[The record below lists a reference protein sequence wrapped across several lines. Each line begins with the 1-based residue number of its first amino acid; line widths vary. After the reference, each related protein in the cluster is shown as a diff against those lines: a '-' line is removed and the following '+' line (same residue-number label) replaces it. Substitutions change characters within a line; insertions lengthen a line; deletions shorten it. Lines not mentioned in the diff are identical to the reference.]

1 MSNTSDKHL
10 HIVSFD
16 IPYPANYGGVID
28 VFFRI
33 KELSRRGV
41 KIHLHCFEYGR
52 EHSEYLES
60 FCYSVDYYKR
70 EKKITKLFSSLPYI
84 VCSRDCEML
93 RENLLRDDYP
103 ILLEG
108 LHCCSILTYPEFNGR
123 NIIVRAHNVEHE
135 YYDHLAKA
143 EVDSKKKMYLKQEVD
158 KLQKFESILSK
169 ANAILAISQ
178 KDYEYFSERY
188 KNVYKVTAYNAY
200 TEVDILEGSS
210 DYVLYHGNLSV
221 AENYSAAEYLVDAFR
236 KIDVKFK
243 IAGMNPPPH
252 LQKLVENIPNIELI
266 DSPDDQTLFDLIR
279 HAHINILVTEQAT
292 GLKLKLL
299 NTLFNGR
306 FCLVNDK
313 MVEGL
318 DVNGLCYVV
327 NDLNSIRFAVYELM
341 PRKFDAH
348 QIERRRKNMKSFYD
362 IEEATDL
369 LLKLIEADTH
379 ETNS

>member
-1 MSNTSDKHL
+1 MNNTSDKHL

-16 IPYPANYGGVID
+16 VPYPANYGGVID

-33 KELSRRGV
+33 KALSQRGV

-52 EHSEYLES
+52 EHSAYLES
-60 FCYSVDYYKR
+60 FCHSVTYYKR
-70 EKKITKLFSSLPYI
+70 ETKVAKLFNTLPYI
-84 VCSRDCEML
+84 VCSRDSEEL
-93 RENLLRDDYP
+93 RNNLLKDDYP

-108 LHCCSILTYPEFNGR
+108 LHCCSILTYDVFKDR

-135 YYDHLAKA
+135 YYEHLAMA
-143 EVDSKKKMYLKQEVD
+143 EVDAKKKVYLRQEVR
-158 KLQKFESILSK
+158 KLKDFESILNK
-169 ANAILAISQ
+169 AKAILAISQ
-178 KDYEYFSERY
+178 KDYEYFSQKY
-188 KNVYKVTAYNAY
+188 NNVYMLTAYNAY
-200 TEVDILEGSS
+200 TEVDILEGGS

-221 AENYSAAEYLVDAFR
+221 AENYSAAEYIVGAF
-236 KIDVKFK
+236 KKTDVKL
-243 IAGMNPPPH
+243 IVAGMNPPQH
-252 LQKLVENIPNIELI
+252 LVKMIENVPNVELV

-318 DVNGLCYVV
+318 DVNGLCYIV
-327 NDLNSIRFAVYELM
+327 NDQNAIRFAVDELM
-341 PRKFDAH
+341 PRRFDEH
-348 QIERRRKNMKSFYD
+348 QIEKRRKNMRNFYN
-362 IEEATDL
+362 IEEATDM
-369 LLKLIEADTH
+369 LLKLIVM
-379 ETNS
+379 

>member
-1 MSNTSDKHL
+1 MRN
-10 HIVSFD
+10 
-16 IPYPANYGGVID
+16 
-28 VFFRI
+28 
-33 KELSRRGV
+33 
-41 KIHLHCFEYGR
+41 
-52 EHSEYLES
+52 
-60 FCYSVDYYKR
+60 
-70 EKKITKLFSSLPYI
+70 
-84 VCSRDCEML
+84 
-93 RENLLRDDYP
+93 DDYP

-108 LHCCSILTYPEFNGR
+108 LHCCGILTHEEFLNR
-123 NIIVRAHNVEHE
+123 NIIVRAHNVEHD
-135 YYDHLAKA
+135 YYEHLSKA
-143 EVDSKKKMYLKQEVD
+143 EVDAKKKLYLKQEVA
-158 KLQKFESILSK
+158 KLRDFETVLHK
-169 ANAILAISQ
+169 AKAILAISQ
-178 KDYEYFSERY
+178 KDYEYFSEKY

-221 AENYSAAEYLVDAFR
+221 AENYSAAEYLVDTFR
-236 KIDVKFK
+236 KIDVKLK
-243 IAGMNPPPH
+243 VAGMNPPQH
-252 LQKLVENIPNIELI
+252 LVKMIDEVPNVELI

-327 NDLNSIRFAVYELM
+327 NDQNAIRFAVGELM

-348 QIERRRKNMKSFYD
+348 QIARRRKNMKNFYN
-362 IEEATDL
+362 IEEATDTII
-369 LLKLIEADTH
+369 KLITE
-379 ETNS
+379 N

>member
-1 MSNTSDKHL
+1 M
-10 HIVSFD
+10 
-16 IPYPANYGGVID
+16 
-28 VFFRI
+28 
-33 KELSRRGV
+33 
-41 KIHLHCFEYGR
+41 
-52 EHSEYLES
+52 
-60 FCYSVDYYKR
+60 
-70 EKKITKLFSSLPYI
+70 
-84 VCSRDCEML
+84 
-93 RENLLRDDYP
+93 
-103 ILLEG
+103 
-108 LHCCSILTYPEFNGR
+108 
-123 NIIVRAHNVEHE
+123 
-135 YYDHLAKA
+135 
-143 EVDSKKKMYLKQEVD
+143 
-158 KLQKFESILSK
+158 
-169 ANAILAISQ
+169 
-178 KDYEYFSERY
+178 
-188 KNVYKVTAYNAY
+188 
-200 TEVDILEGSS
+200 DILEGSS

-369 LLKLIEADTH
+369 LLKLIEADAH

>member
-1 MSNTSDKHL
+1 MSNTSEKHL

-33 KELSRRGV
+33 KALSQRGV

-60 FCYSVDYYKR
+60 FCYSVNYYKR
-70 EKKITKLFSSLPYI
+70 NTKVTKLLNQLPYI
-84 VCSRDCEML
+84 VCSRDSDELLDNL
-93 RENLLRDDYP
+93 RKDNYP

-108 LHCCSILTYPEFNGR
+108 LHCCKLLMNEDIQKR
-123 NIIVRAHNVEHE
+123 NVIVRTHNVEHE
-135 YYDHLAKA
+135 HYNHLAKA
-143 EVDSKKKMYLKQEVD
+143 EVDAKKKIYLKQEVN
-158 KLQKFESILSK
+158 KLKDFENILNK
-169 ANAILAISQ
+169 AKAILAISQ
-178 KDYEYFSERY
+178 NDKDYFSQKY
-188 KNVYKVTAYNAY
+188 KNVYMLTAYNAY

-221 AENYSAAEYLVDAFR
+221 AENYSAAEYLVETFK
-236 KIDVKFK
+236 KIDVKLK
-243 IAGMNPPPH
+243 VAGMNPPQH
-252 LQKLVENIPNIELI
+252 LVKMIEEVPNVELI
-266 DSPDDQTLFDLIR
+266 DSPNDQTLFDLIR

-306 FCLVNDK
+306 YCLVNDK

-318 DVNGLCYVV
+318 DVNGLCYIV
-327 NDLNSIRFAVYELM
+327 NDQNAIRFAVGELM
-341 PRKFDAH
+341 PRRFDAH
-348 QIERRRKNMKSFYD
+348 QIERRRKNMKNFYN
-362 IEEATDL
+362 IEEATDTII
-369 LLKLIEADTH
+369 KLITE
-379 ETNS
+379 N

>member
-1 MSNTSDKHL
+1 MSNTSEQHL

-33 KELSRRGV
+33 KALSARGV

-60 FCYSVDYYKR
+60 FCYSVNYYKR
-70 EKKITKLFSSLPYI
+70 ETKIAKLLSQLPYI
-84 VCSRDCEML
+84 VCSRDSEELLNNL
-93 RENLLRDDYP
+93 RKDNYP

-108 LHCCSILTYPEFNGR
+108 LHCCKLLMNEDIQKR
-123 NIIVRAHNVEHE
+123 NVIVRTHNIEHE
-135 YYDHLAKA
+135 YYEHLAKA
-143 EVDSKKKMYLKQEVD
+143 EVDSKKKIYLRQEVN
-158 KLQKFESILSK
+158 KLRDFEHILSK
-169 ANAILAISQ
+169 ARYVLAISQ
-178 KDYEYFSERY
+178 KDKDYFSQKY
-188 KNVYKVTAYNAY
+188 KNVYMLTAYNAY

-221 AENYSAAEYLVDAFR
+221 AENYSAAEFLVETFK
-236 KIDVKFK
+236 KIDTKLKV
-243 IAGMNPPPH
+243 AGMNPPSH
-252 LQKLVENIPNIELI
+252 LVKMIEDAPNIELV

-318 DVNGLCYVV
+318 NVNGLCYVV
-327 NDLNSIRFAVYELM
+327 NDSNAIRFAVGELM

-348 QIERRRKNMKSFYD
+348 QIERRRINMKNFYN

-369 LLKLIEADTH
+369 LLELIAK
-379 ETNS
+379 N

>member
-1 MSNTSDKHL
+1 MNNTSDKHL

-33 KELSRRGV
+33 KALSQRGV

-52 EHSEYLES
+52 EHSAYLES
-60 FCYSVDYYKR
+60 FCHSVTYYKR
-70 EKKITKLFSSLPYI
+70 ETKVAKLFNTLPYI
-84 VCSRDCEML
+84 VCSRDNEEL
-93 RENLLRDDYP
+93 RNNLLKDDYP

-108 LHCCSILTYPEFNGR
+108 LHCCSILTYDVFKDR

-135 YYDHLAKA
+135 YYEHLAMA
-143 EVDSKKKMYLKQEVD
+143 EVDAKKKVYLRQEVR
-158 KLQKFESILSK
+158 KLKDFESILNK
-169 ANAILAISQ
+169 AKAILAISQ
-178 KDYEYFSERY
+178 KDYEYFSQKY
-188 KNVYKVTAYNAY
+188 NNVYMLTAYNAY
-200 TEVDILEGSS
+200 TEVDILEGGS

-221 AENYSAAEYLVDAFR
+221 AENYSAAEYIVGAF
-236 KIDVKFK
+236 KKTDVKL
-243 IAGMNPPPH
+243 IVAGMNPPQH
-252 LQKLVENIPNIELI
+252 LVKMIENVPNVELV

-318 DVNGLCYVV
+318 DVNGLCYIV
-327 NDLNSIRFAVYELM
+327 NDQNAIRFAVDELM
-341 PRKFDAH
+341 PRRFDEH
-348 QIERRRKNMKSFYD
+348 QIEKRRKNMRNFYN
-362 IEEATDL
+362 IEEATDM
-369 LLKLIEADTH
+369 LLKLIVM
-379 ETNS
+379 

>member
-1 MSNTSDKHL
+1 MNNTSDKHL

-16 IPYPANYGGVID
+16 VPYPANYGGVID

-33 KELSRRGV
+33 KALSQRGV

-52 EHSEYLES
+52 EHSAYLES
-60 FCYSVDYYKR
+60 FCHSVTYYKR
-70 EKKITKLFSSLPYI
+70 DTKVAKLFNTLPYI
-84 VCSRDCEML
+84 VCSRDSEEL
-93 RENLLRDDYP
+93 RNNLLKDDYP

-108 LHCCSILTYPEFNGR
+108 LHCCSILTYDVFKDR

-135 YYDHLAKA
+135 YYEHLAMA
-143 EVDSKKKMYLKQEVD
+143 EVDAKKKVYLRQEVR
-158 KLQKFESILSK
+158 KLKDFEPILNK
-169 ANAILAISQ
+169 AKAILAISQ
-178 KDYEYFSERY
+178 KDYEYFSQKY
-188 KNVYKVTAYNAY
+188 NNVYMLTAYNAY
-200 TEVDILEGSS
+200 TEVDILEGGS

-221 AENYSAAEYLVDAFR
+221 AENYSAAEYIVGAF
-236 KIDVKFK
+236 KKTDVKL
-243 IAGMNPPPH
+243 IVAGMNPPQH
-252 LQKLVENIPNIELI
+252 LVKMIENVPNVELV

-318 DVNGLCYVV
+318 DVNGLCYIV
-327 NDLNSIRFAVYELM
+327 NDQNAIRFAVDELM
-341 PRKFDAH
+341 PRRFDEH
-348 QIERRRKNMKSFYD
+348 QIEKRRKNMRNFYN
-362 IEEATDL
+362 IEEATDM
-369 LLKLIEADTH
+369 LLKLIVM
-379 ETNS
+379 

>member
-33 KELSRRGV
+33 KALSERGV

-52 EHSEYLES
+52 EHSEYLER
-60 FCYSVDYYKR
+60 FCYSVNYYKR
-70 EKKITKLFSSLPYI
+70 ETKLTKLFNSIPYI
-84 VCSRDCEML
+84 VCSRDSEEL
-93 RENLLRDDYP
+93 LENLKKDDYP

-108 LHCCSILTYPEFNGR
+108 LHCCMLLTCDDLKDR
-123 NIIVRAHNVEHE
+123 NVIVRAHNVEHD
-135 YYDHLAKA
+135 YYEHLAKV
-143 EVDSKKKMYLKQEVD
+143 EVDSKKKLYLKQEVD
-158 KLQKFESILSK
+158 KLRNFECILNK

-178 KDYEYFSERY
+178 KDYEYFSEKY

-221 AENYSAAEYLVDAFR
+221 AENYRAAEILIETFENF
-236 KIDVKFK
+236 DVKLK

-252 LQKLVENIPNIELI
+252 IVKLIEDVPNIELI
-266 DSPDDQTLFDLIR
+266 DSPSDQVLFDLIR

-318 DVNGLCYVV
+318 DVNGLCYIV
-327 NDLNSIRFAVYELM
+327 NDSNAIRFAVSELM
-341 PRKFDAH
+341 PRSFDKH
-348 QIERRRKNMKSFYD
+348 QIERRRKNMKHFYD

-369 LLKLIEADTH
+369 LLKLIE
-379 ETNS
+379 

>member
-1 MSNTSDKHL
+1 MNNTSDKHL

-16 IPYPANYGGVID
+16 VPYPANYGGVID

-33 KELSRRGV
+33 KALSQRGV

-52 EHSEYLES
+52 EHSAYLES
-60 FCYSVDYYKR
+60 FCHSVTYYKR
-70 EKKITKLFSSLPYI
+70 ETKVAKLFNTLPYI
-84 VCSRDCEML
+84 VCSRDSEEL
-93 RENLLRDDYP
+93 RNNLLKDDYP

-108 LHCCSILTYPEFNGR
+108 LHCCSILTYDVFKDR

-135 YYDHLAKA
+135 YYEHLAMA
-143 EVDSKKKMYLKQEVD
+143 EVDAKKKVYLRQEVR
-158 KLQKFESILSK
+158 KLKDFEPILNK
-169 ANAILAISQ
+169 AKAILAISQ
-178 KDYEYFSERY
+178 KDYEYFSQKY
-188 KNVYKVTAYNAY
+188 NNVYMLTAYNAY
-200 TEVDILEGSS
+200 TEVDILEGGS

-221 AENYSAAEYLVDAFR
+221 AENYSAAEYIVDAF
-236 KIDVKFK
+236 KKTDVKL
-243 IAGMNPPPH
+243 IVAGMNPPQH
-252 LQKLVENIPNIELI
+252 LVKMIENVPNVELV

-318 DVNGLCYVV
+318 DVNGLCYIV
-327 NDLNSIRFAVYELM
+327 NDQNAIRFAVDELM
-341 PRKFDAH
+341 PRRFDEH
-348 QIERRRKNMKSFYD
+348 QIEKRRKNMRNFYN
-362 IEEATDL
+362 IEEATDM
-369 LLKLIEADTH
+369 LLKLIVM
-379 ETNS
+379 

>member
-1 MSNTSDKHL
+1 MSITSEKHL

-16 IPYPANYGGVID
+16 VPYPANYGGVID

-33 KELSRRGV
+33 KSLSQRGV
-41 KIHLHCFEYGR
+41 KIHLHCYEYGR

-60 FCYSVDYYKR
+60 FCHSVNYYKR
-70 EKKITKLFSSLPYI
+70 DTKMMKLFNALPYI
-84 VCSRDCEML
+84 VCSRDSQEL
-93 RENLLRDDYP
+93 LENLKKDNYP

-108 LHCCSILTYPEFNGR
+108 LHCCKLLTYEEIQKR
-123 NIIVRAHNVEHE
+123 NVIVRAHNVEHE
-135 YYDHLAKA
+135 YYEHLAMA
-143 EVDSKKKMYLKQEVD
+143 EVDAKKKMYLKQEVT
-158 KLQKFESILSK
+158 KLKEFEPILNK
-169 ANAILAISQ
+169 ARSILAISQ
-178 KDYEYFSERY
+178 KDYDHFAERY
-188 KNVYKVTAYNAY
+188 RNVYKVTAYNAY

-236 KIDVKFK
+236 KIDVKL
-243 IAGMNPPPH
+243 IVAGMNPPPH
-252 LQKLVENIPNIELI
+252 LQKVIEEVPNVELI

-327 NDLNSIRFAVYELM
+327 NDQNAIRFAVDELM

-348 QIERRRKNMKSFYD
+348 QIERRRKNMKNFYN
-362 IEEATDL
+362 IEEATDTII
-369 LLKLIEADTH
+369 KLITE
-379 ETNS
+379 N

>member
-1 MSNTSDKHL
+1 MSNTSEKHL

-33 KELSRRGV
+33 KALSQRGV

-60 FCYSVDYYKR
+60 FCYSVNYYKR
-70 EKKITKLFSSLPYI
+70 NTKVTKLLNQLPYI
-84 VCSRDCEML
+84 VCSRDSDELLDNL
-93 RENLLRDDYP
+93 RKDNYP

-108 LHCCSILTYPEFNGR
+108 LHCCKILMNEDIQKR
-123 NIIVRAHNVEHE
+123 NVIVRTHNVEHE
-135 YYDHLAKA
+135 HYNHLAKA
-143 EVDSKKKMYLKQEVD
+143 EVDAKKKIYLKQEVN
-158 KLQKFESILSK
+158 KLKDFENILNK
-169 ANAILAISQ
+169 AKAILAISQ
-178 KDYEYFSERY
+178 NDKDYFSQKY
-188 KNVYKVTAYNAY
+188 KNVYMLTAYNAY
-200 TEVDILEGSS
+200 TEVDILEGGS

-221 AENYSAAEYLVDAFR
+221 AENYSAAEYLVETFK
-236 KIDVKFK
+236 KIDVKLK
-243 IAGMNPPPH
+243 VAGMNPPQH
-252 LQKLVENIPNIELI
+252 LVKMIEEVPNVELI

-306 FCLVNDK
+306 YCLVNDK

-318 DVNGLCYVV
+318 DVNGLCYIV
-327 NDLNSIRFAVYELM
+327 NDQNAIRFAVGELM
-341 PRKFDAH
+341 PRRFDAH
-348 QIERRRKNMKSFYD
+348 QIERRRKNMKNFYN
-362 IEEATDL
+362 IEEATDTII
-369 LLKLIEADTH
+369 KLITE
-379 ETNS
+379 N

>member
-1 MSNTSDKHL
+1 MSNTSEKHL

-33 KELSRRGV
+33 KALSQRGV

-60 FCYSVDYYKR
+60 FCYSVNYYKR
-70 EKKITKLFSSLPYI
+70 NTKVTKLLNQLPYI
-84 VCSRDCEML
+84 VCSRDSDELLDNL
-93 RENLLRDDYP
+93 RKDNYP

-108 LHCCSILTYPEFNGR
+108 LHCCKLLMNEDIQKR
-123 NIIVRAHNVEHE
+123 NVIVRTHNIEHE
-135 YYDHLAKA
+135 HYNHLAKA
-143 EVDSKKKMYLKQEVD
+143 EVDAKKKIYLKQEVN
-158 KLQKFESILSK
+158 KLKDFENILNK
-169 ANAILAISQ
+169 AKAILAISQ
-178 KDYEYFSERY
+178 NDKDYFSQKY
-188 KNVYKVTAYNAY
+188 KNVYMLTAYNAY

-221 AENYSAAEYLVDAFR
+221 AENYSAAEYLVETFK
-236 KIDVKFK
+236 KIDVKLK
-243 IAGMNPPPH
+243 VAGMNPPQH
-252 LQKLVENIPNIELI
+252 LVKMIEEVPNVELI
-266 DSPDDQTLFDLIR
+266 DSPNDQTLFDLIR

-306 FCLVNDK
+306 YCLVNDK

-318 DVNGLCYVV
+318 DVNGLCYIV
-327 NDLNSIRFAVYELM
+327 NDQNAIRFAVGELM
-341 PRKFDAH
+341 PRRFDAH
-348 QIERRRKNMKSFYD
+348 QIERRRKNMKNFYN
-362 IEEATDL
+362 IEEATDTII
-369 LLKLIEADTH
+369 KLITE
-379 ETNS
+379 N

>member
-33 KELSRRGV
+33 KALSERGV

-52 EHSEYLES
+52 EHSEYLER
-60 FCYSVDYYKR
+60 FCYSVNYYKR
-70 EKKITKLFSSLPYI
+70 ETKLTKLFNSIPYI
-84 VCSRDCEML
+84 VCSRDSEEL
-93 RENLLRDDYP
+93 LENLKKDDYP

-108 LHCCSILTYPEFNGR
+108 LHCCMLLTCDDLKDR
-123 NIIVRAHNVEHE
+123 NVIVRAHNVEHD
-135 YYDHLAKA
+135 YYEHLAKV
-143 EVDSKKKMYLKQEVD
+143 EVDSKKKLYLKQEVD
-158 KLQKFESILSK
+158 KLRNFECILNK
-169 ANAILAISQ
+169 ASAILAISQ
-178 KDYEYFSERY
+178 KDYEYFSEKY
-188 KNVYKVTAYNAY
+188 NNVYKVTAYNAY

-221 AENYSAAEYLVDAFR
+221 SENYRAAEILIETFENF
-236 KIDVKFK
+236 DVKLK

-252 LQKLVENIPNIELI
+252 IVKLIEDVPNIELI
-266 DSPDDQTLFDLIR
+266 DSPSDQVLFDLIR

-318 DVNGLCYVV
+318 DVNGLCYIV
-327 NDLNSIRFAVYELM
+327 NDSNAIRFAVSELM
-341 PRKFDAH
+341 PRSFDKH
-348 QIERRRKNMKSFYD
+348 QIERRRKNMKHFYD

-369 LLKLIEADTH
+369 LLKLIE
-379 ETNS
+379 

>member
-1 MSNTSDKHL
+1 MNNTSDKHL

-33 KELSRRGV
+33 KALSQRGV

-52 EHSEYLES
+52 EHSAYLES
-60 FCYSVDYYKR
+60 FCHSVTYYKR
-70 EKKITKLFSSLPYI
+70 ETKVAKLFNTLPYI
-84 VCSRDCEML
+84 VCSRDSEEL
-93 RENLLRDDYP
+93 RNNLLKDDYP

-108 LHCCSILTYPEFNGR
+108 LHCCSILTYDVFKDR

-135 YYDHLAKA
+135 YYEHLAMA
-143 EVDSKKKMYLKQEVD
+143 EVDAKKKVYLRQEVR
-158 KLQKFESILSK
+158 KLKDFESILNK
-169 ANAILAISQ
+169 AKAILAISQ
-178 KDYEYFSERY
+178 KDYEYFSQKY
-188 KNVYKVTAYNAY
+188 NNVYMLTAYNAY
-200 TEVDILEGSS
+200 TEVDILEGGS

-221 AENYSAAEYLVDAFR
+221 AENYSAAEYIVGAF
-236 KIDVKFK
+236 KKTDVKL
-243 IAGMNPPPH
+243 IVAGMNPPQH
-252 LQKLVENIPNIELI
+252 LVKMIENVPNVELV

-318 DVNGLCYVV
+318 DVNGLCYIV
-327 NDLNSIRFAVYELM
+327 NDQNAIRFAVDELM
-341 PRKFDAH
+341 PRRFDEH
-348 QIERRRKNMKSFYD
+348 QIEKRRKNMRNFYN
-362 IEEATDL
+362 IEEATDM
-369 LLKLIEADTH
+369 LLKLIVM
-379 ETNS
+379 

>member
-1 MSNTSDKHL
+1 MNNTSDKHL

-33 KELSRRGV
+33 KALSQRGV

-52 EHSEYLES
+52 EHSAYLES
-60 FCYSVDYYKR
+60 FCHTVTYYKR
-70 EKKITKLFSSLPYI
+70 ETKVAKLFNTLPYI
-84 VCSRDCEML
+84 VCSRDSEEL
-93 RENLLRDDYP
+93 RNNLLKDDYP

-108 LHCCSILTYPEFNGR
+108 LHCCSILTYDVFKDR

-135 YYDHLAKA
+135 YYEHLAMA
-143 EVDSKKKMYLKQEVD
+143 EVDAKKKVYLRQEVR
-158 KLQKFESILSK
+158 KLKDFEPILNK
-169 ANAILAISQ
+169 AKAILAISQ
-178 KDYEYFSERY
+178 KDYEYFSQKY
-188 KNVYKVTAYNAY
+188 NNVYMLTAYNAY
-200 TEVDILEGSS
+200 TEVDILEGGS

-221 AENYSAAEYLVDAFR
+221 AENYSAAEYIVGAF
-236 KIDVKFK
+236 KKTDVKL
-243 IAGMNPPPH
+243 IVAGMNPPQH
-252 LQKLVENIPNIELI
+252 LVKMIENVPNVELV

-318 DVNGLCYVV
+318 DVNGLCYIV
-327 NDLNSIRFAVYELM
+327 NDQNAIRFAVDELM
-341 PRKFDAH
+341 PRRFDEH
-348 QIERRRKNMKSFYD
+348 QIEKRRKNMRNFYN
-362 IEEATDL
+362 IEEATDM
-369 LLKLIEADTH
+369 LLKLIVM
-379 ETNS
+379 